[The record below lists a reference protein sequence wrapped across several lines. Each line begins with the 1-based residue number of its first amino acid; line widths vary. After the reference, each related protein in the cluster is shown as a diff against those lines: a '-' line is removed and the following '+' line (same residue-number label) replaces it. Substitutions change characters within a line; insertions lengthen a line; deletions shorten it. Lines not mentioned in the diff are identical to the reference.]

1 MQVVDQSGQ
10 RAVLA
15 MQVIFMT
22 FLKLVTF
29 GRSENINRQ
38 LEKMKEEYKEISQED
53 RL

>member
-1 MQVVDQSGQ
+1 MHVIDQSGQ
-10 RAVLA
+10 RAVLVI
-15 MQVIFMT
+15 QIIFMT

-29 GRSENINRQ
+29 GNSERINRQ